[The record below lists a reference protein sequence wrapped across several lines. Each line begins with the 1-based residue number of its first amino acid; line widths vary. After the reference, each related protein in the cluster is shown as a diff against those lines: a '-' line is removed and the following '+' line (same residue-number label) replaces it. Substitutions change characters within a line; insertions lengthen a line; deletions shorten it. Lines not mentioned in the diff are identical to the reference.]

1 MPQDTNVLSFP
12 KPVQSKEKK
21 RRKGERAD
29 GRFCTRVRIKGEKNP
44 KPFYGKTKKEADA
57 KAAEFKKRL
66 NAGMNPIDANITVS
80 NWCKRWVDTV
90 STGKS
95 YSTKQDY
102 EKHVRHLSKA
112 LGHMKMIDVR
122 MIHLQKFVNSHAGHS
137 KAHIDKIYNY
147 TRHIFNSA
155 RMNGIITTDPS
166 LDLVKP
172 KDGTYTGHRI
182 LEKWE
187 MELLLNHYDISQ
199 AALWAVTMMLS
210 GLRRG
215 EMFALKRDSFDFEN
229 NVIHVVSGV
238 HFENHKSYQG
248 KTKTK
253 AGVRDV
259 PMLEP
264 LTSIIRSQFLS
275 KDRDCFATNSDGS
288 PLTEGSFRSQWIAL
302 MNQLSKIASGIPLNS
317 RLSRERITK
326 MGDRYIR
333 VSFTP
338 HDLRY
343 TYATMLYDAGVDEK
357 TSQLWM
363 GHTSARMTR
372 DLYAKLTAEQKKKS
386 DQHLKD
392 YFKRFEQPD
401 TQSDTQE

>member
-1 MPQDTNVLSFP
+1 MPHSPNVLEFP
-12 KPVQSKEKK
+12 KSAQTKAKK

-44 KPFYGKTKKEADA
+44 KAFYGKTKKEADA

-66 NAGMNPIDANITVS
+66 NAGMNPLDADITVAE
-80 NWCKRWVDTV
+80 WCQRWVDTV

-95 YSTKQDY
+95 YHTRQDY

-112 LGHMKMIDVR
+112 LGHMKIIDVR
-122 MIHLQKFVNSHAGHS
+122 LIHLQKFVNSHAGRS
-137 KAHIDKIYNY
+137 KAHIDKIYHY
-147 TRHIFNSA
+147 TQRIFNSA
-155 RMNGIITTDPS
+155 RQNGMITIDPS

-172 KDGTYTGHRI
+172 KDGTYCGHRI

-187 MELLLNHYDISQ
+187 MDLLLNHYTLSP

-215 EMFALKRDSFDFEN
+215 ELFALKRDSFDFEN
-229 NVIHVVSGV
+229 GVIHVMSGV
-238 HFENHKSYQG
+238 HFEKNRAFRG
-248 KTKTK
+248 KTKTQ

-264 LTSIIRSQFLS
+264 LSSIIQSQFLS
-275 KDRDCFATNSDGS
+275 TGREYYATKPDGS
-288 PLTEGSFRSQWIAL
+288 PLTESSFRTQWDAL
-302 MNQLSKIASGIPLNS
+302 MNQLSKIASGIPIRS
-317 RLSRERITK
+317 RLSGEKIRR
-326 MGDRYIR
+326 MGDSYIR

-343 TYATMLYDAGVDEK
+343 TYATILFDAGVDEK

-372 DLYAKLTAEQKKKS
+372 DLYAKLTAEQNQKS
-386 DQHLKD
+386 DQHLRE
-392 YFKRFEQPD
+392 YFKRFTLPD